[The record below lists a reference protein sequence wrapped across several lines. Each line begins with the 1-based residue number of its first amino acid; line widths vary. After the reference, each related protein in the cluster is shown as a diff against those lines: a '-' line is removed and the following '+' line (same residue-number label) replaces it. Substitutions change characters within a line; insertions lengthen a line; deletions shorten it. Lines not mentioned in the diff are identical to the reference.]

1 MSDVE
6 YTEEQIEDWKEE
18 VEESGDPESDVYF
31 HEDEDDE

>member
-1 MSDVE
+1 MSDVD

-31 HEDEDDE
+31 HEDGDDE